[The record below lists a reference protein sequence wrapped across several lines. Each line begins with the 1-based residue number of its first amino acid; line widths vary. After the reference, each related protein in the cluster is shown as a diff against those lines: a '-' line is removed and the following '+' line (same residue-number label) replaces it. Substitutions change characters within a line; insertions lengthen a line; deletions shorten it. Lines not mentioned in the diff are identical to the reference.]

1 MIKVKTLTGKEIEI
15 DIEPSDTIERVK
27 ERVEEKEGIPPIQQ
41 RYISVVYQC
50 HCCLGCIHVLAD
62 AFCQRQM

>member
-41 RYISVVYQC
+41 RYSMPCRIGLVHAPLVLVFSVK
-50 HCCLGCIHVLAD
+50 HV
-62 AFCQRQM
+62 